1 MEASDAPLAR
11 WPRVSRGLRAVQRL
25 RGPLVVVAGIGTVLG
40 GLAGYVTL
48 YRTVSRAVPEAAS
61 APLAEAVQVHPVS
74 ILVLPLANHSGDAA
88 RDYVADGLTAAL
100 TADLARI
107 PEAVIVPPLNAVV
120 WRQPQPPSLPTSAA
134 PPPALTVQQLGR
146 QARVRFVLQGAL
158 MASGERLR
166 VSAQLLD
173 AAAGGTLWSETF
185 EGKATDLFA
194 LQDQVT
200 SRVRISVAPRMVLAA
215 AREAETRQQ
224 RPQAADLLLRARA
237 LALQQQSLQRHQQVE
252 ALARQAL
259 ALEPGNLKA
268 TEELAVSLA
277 LQATEFTAD
286 NGRALALL
294 AQAAQG
300 ARAVLQRDPDN
311 VAALQTLAADAQWR
325 EDWPAAQAHLERLLA
340 VAPRSP
346 APYIG
351 LSVLQRGLGH
361 IDQARRLLLQAL
373 ELPVYQPLAEAYYG
387 LAICAVESG
396 DADAALD
403 WGRRALVAN
412 PQMPG
417 HHAIVAIALA
427 LKGDADGARRTA
439 GHLLQLKPDYRLGM
453 ADWTPWPGREAEFRQ
468 LTEQRWRPAA
478 RLAGIPE

>member
-1 MEASDAPLAR
+1 MEASDALLTR
-11 WPRVSRGLRAVQRL
+11 WPRISRGLRALQRL

-48 YRTVSRAVPEAAS
+48 YRTVSHAVPAAS
-61 APLAEAVQVHPVS
+61 APAAGALQVHPVS
-74 ILVLPLANHSGDAA
+74 ILLLPLANHSGDAA

-107 PEAVIVPPLNAVV
+107 PEAVIVPPLSAVSLHQL
-120 WRQPQPPSLPTSAA
+120 RQGPAAPQPP
-134 PPPALTVQQLGR
+134 LTVQQLGQ

-173 AAAGGTLWSETF
+173 AASGSTLWSETF
-185 EGKATDLFA
+185 EGTATDLFA

-200 SRVRISVAPRMVLAA
+200 SRVRVSVAPRMVLAA

-259 ALEPGNLKA
+259 VLEPGNLKA

-286 NGRALALL
+286 NARALALL

-311 VAALQTLAADAQWR
+311 MAALQTLAADAQWR
-325 EDWPAAQAHLERLLA
+325 EDWPAARAHLERLMAL
-340 VAPRSP
+340 APRSP

-351 LSVLQRGLGH
+351 LSVLHRGLGH
-361 IDQARRLLLQAL
+361 IEQARELLLRAL

-387 LAICAVESG
+387 LALCAVESG
-396 DADAALD
+396 DAAAALD

-427 LKGDADGARRTA
+427 LQGDADGARRTA
-439 GHLLQLKPDYRLGM
+439 QNLLQLKPDYRLGM